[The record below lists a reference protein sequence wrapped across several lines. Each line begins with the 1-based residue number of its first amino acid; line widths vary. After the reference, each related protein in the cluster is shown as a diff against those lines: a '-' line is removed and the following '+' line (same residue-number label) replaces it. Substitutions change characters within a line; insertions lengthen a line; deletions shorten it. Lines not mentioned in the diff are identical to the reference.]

1 MALVHKVFNL
11 KISFFR
17 ALHAY
22 QSAESILR
30 KYKFN
35 ITWNSVKKHDTLL
48 QKMQLRGTARCKRA
62 EACFNSV
69 PVARNARLVRC
80 LIKSVTIVNKSVRKP
95 PLNIHTQN
103 SDPQKLRDV
112 PSHLHARVHPGL
124 YQWCIDALRG
134 HDEKIF
140 VNRELRIHLISRWQ
154 SRGKRTHKYIN
165 PFLFVD
171 TRARTRNQSPLH
183 ALEWLVLLVKHR
195 IRAN

>member
-1 MALVHKVFNL
+1 MQKFCFTRWHWYTKSLIWKFQLYLHKQHV
-11 KISFFR
+11 FFR

-112 PSHLHARVHPGL
+112 PSHLPHARVH
-124 YQWCIDALRG
+124 
-134 HDEKIF
+134 F
-140 VNRELRIHLISRWQ
+140 SISDV
-154 SRGKRTHKYIN
+154 SMHFAATMKKY
-165 PFLFVD
+165 
-171 TRARTRNQSPLH
+171 S
-183 ALEWLVLLVKHR
+183 
-195 IRAN
+195 